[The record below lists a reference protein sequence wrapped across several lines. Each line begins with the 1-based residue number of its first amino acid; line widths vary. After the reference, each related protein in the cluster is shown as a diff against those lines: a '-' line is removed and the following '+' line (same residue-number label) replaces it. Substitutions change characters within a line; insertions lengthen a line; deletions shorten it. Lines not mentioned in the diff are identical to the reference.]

1 MASDKKAHIQI
12 LAVEKFTSSIIG
24 NNNVNIV
31 IDNSSIIDRII
42 NGKYYCM
49 PQRYLI
55 DSQDKVCGD
64 VSSSMQLK
72 MIDEEIIFK
81 IYTNALKILENKN
94 CFQRMTKK

>member
-12 LAVEKFTSSIIG
+12 LAVETSSIIG

-31 IDNSSIIDRII
+31 IDSSSIIDRII

-55 DSQDKVCGD
+55 DSQGKVYGD
-64 VSSSMQLK
+64 LGSSMQLQ

-81 IYTNALKILENKN
+81 IYTNALKTLEDKN
-94 CFQRMTKK
+94 RFQRMMEK

>member
-49 PQRYLI
+49 PQKYLI
-55 DSQDKVCGD
+55 DSQGKVYGD
-64 VSSSMQLK
+64 LGSSMQLQ
-72 MIDEEIIFK
+72 MIDDEIIFK
-81 IYTNALKILENKN
+81 IYTNALKTLEDKN
-94 CFQRMTKK
+94 RFQRMMEK

>member
-55 DSQDKVCGD
+55 DSQGKVCGD
-64 VSSSMQLK
+64 LGSSMQLQ
-72 MIDEEIIFK
+72 MIDDEIVFK
-81 IYTNALKILENKN
+81 IYTNALKTLEDKN
-94 CFQRMTKK
+94 RFQSMMKK

>member
-49 PQRYLI
+49 P
-55 DSQDKVCGD
+55 
-64 VSSSMQLK
+64 
-72 MIDEEIIFK
+72 
-81 IYTNALKILENKN
+81 
-94 CFQRMTKK
+94 